1 MEDTNATW
9 CDFIKNLFHRP
20 RDTFLKEIQSS
31 VLTTKEAL
39 SSDQNNLIV
48 KNQTQTNEP
57 TPPLEGDYRASGF
70 KSRNGRVRRNTGK
83 RNGTRTRVFPVNE
96 YENAAF
102 EEDIASNSVIANRR
116 HLVKNWR
123 PDTQSFDYNDVE
135 YEMSNRG
142 EGARAQRVGH
152 RHGRSQTTEIMYI
165 RSPPEIVSYDEAIRS
180 VSELDDA
187 ENRCTL
193 GGARSQSA
201 TTRKSAISSK
211 SKSTRQVSFNVDSVF
226 RDGARE
232 SDDSVINHEEVKD
245 LISVGN
251 GRLRSASNETL
262 RSTQLDELEEIDSD
276 DKDMPRISV
285 PEFVSK
291 SLDYG
296 LVNGPL
302 ISGLKKPIKREVTP
316 YARPENGQVR
326 FITRLSLPGAVD
338 EVTQTNGTDDNNS
351 GRDGHDDGRDGHD
364 DGRDGQVDEIGV
376 AKDVASSDS
385 DSGIG
390 RSKHVA
396 ELNLRNANLM
406 EKKSVFTIAYDNVQ
420 PKVLPPSTAE
430 SRFDSAL

>member
-1 MEDTNATW
+1 M
-9 CDFIKNLFHRP
+9 
-20 RDTFLKEIQSS
+20 
-31 VLTTKEAL
+31 TTKGAL

-83 RNGTRTRVFPVNE
+83 RTGTRTRVFPVNE

-102 EEDIASNSVIANRR
+102 EEDIASNSIITNRR
-116 HLVKNWR
+116 HLARNWR
-123 PDTQSFDYNDVE
+123 PDTQSFDYDDAE
-135 YEMSNRG
+135 YEMSNSG
-142 EGARAQRVGH
+142 EGARARRVGH
-152 RHGRSQTTEIMYI
+152 GHGRSQTTEIMYI
-165 RSPPEIVSYDEAIRS
+165 RSPPEVVSYDEAIRS

-187 ENRCTL
+187 ENRRTL
-193 GGARSQSA
+193 DGAHSQSA

-211 SKSTRQVSFNVDSVF
+211 SKSTRQVSFNVDGVS
-226 RDGARE
+226 RDGAQE

-262 RSTQLDELEEIDSD
+262 RSTRLDELEEIDSD
-276 DKDMPRISV
+276 DKETPRTSI

-291 SLDYG
+291 SLDYGNG

-316 YARPENGQVR
+316 YARPENGQVK

-338 EVTQTNGTDDNNS
+338 EVTQTNGTDEKMT
-351 GRDGHDDGRDGHD
+351 GRDGHE

-420 PKVLPPSTAE
+420 PKVLPPGTAE
-430 SRFDSAL
+430 SRLDSAV